1 MEYSDMTME
10 QLFQELR
17 DAAIADYDLRG
28 DEALLSARNAA
39 IDRETAVLQEIKT
52 RPGYLERLRT
62 LLDDPHPRLRLRG
75 AMSLKE
81 SDPITAMRTFKDL
94 KASKSSLGGDALI
107 QIFQLRKLGVPG

>member
-52 RPGYLERLRT
+52 R
-62 LLDDPHPRLRLRG
+62 D
-75 AMSLKE
+75 
-81 SDPITAMRTFKDL
+81 I
-94 KASKSSLGGDALI
+94 
-107 QIFQLRKLGVPG
+107 